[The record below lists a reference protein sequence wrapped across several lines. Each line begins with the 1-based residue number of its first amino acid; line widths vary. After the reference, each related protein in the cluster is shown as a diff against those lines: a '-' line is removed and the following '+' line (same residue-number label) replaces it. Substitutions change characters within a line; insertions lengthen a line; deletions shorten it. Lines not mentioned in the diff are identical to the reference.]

1 MISKKR
7 ICSIAMALTFMTSIV
22 NTPYKNV
29 TATMNY
35 GIIRDA
41 GNINTQGLQADL
53 TLPDCLDY
61 VDDTLI
67 INNMYTFKCEFIQ
80 SRWYIKN
87 RF

>member
-7 ICSIAMALTFMTSIV
+7 IFSIVMALTFMTSIV

-35 GIIRDA
+35 GIIRDT

-53 TLPDCLDY
+53 TFPDCLDY

-67 INNMYTFKCEFIQ
+67 INNMYTFKCKFIQ